1 MPVRHTSPVET
12 GTPAQVFPASPAVK
26 WRTFDVAPD
35 GRFLAIVIQSLA
47 GDRPLTVRT
56 NWASGLAR

>member
-1 MPVRHTSPVET
+1 LFGPN
-12 GTPAQVFPASPAVK
+12 
-26 WRTFDVAPD
+26 APD